1 MNVISFFVVVFVKVK
16 RNEFRSRKALI
27 SLCFSVNYAGLRLF
41 PSQRSLS
48 VRAVVSTSWTS
59 SSWRCW
65 TDTGTPSA
73 SSAPTARHRWRTNV
87 SPGQEASTARR
98 ISSSKCASS
107 FAFSPYHPRGL
118 FPAEWALAQPFSRA
132 ALTNITIFL
141 DKNPTVT
148 CNSSGAFSIAT
159 DWFPFANTVKMLAI

>member
-1 MNVISFFVVVFVKVK
+1 MNVISFVVVFVKVK
-16 RNEFRSRKALI
+16 LNERPFGSRKALI
-27 SLCFSVNYAGLRLF
+27 SLCFSVNSAGPLLS

-48 VRAVVSTSWTS
+48 VQAVVSTSWTS

-98 ISSSKCASS
+98 ISSSKCASPLTIRVDCFLQS
-107 FAFSPYHPRGL
+107 EHC
-118 FPAEWALAQPFSRA
+118 QPFSRA
-132 ALTNITIFL
+132 ALTNITISL
-141 DKNPTVT
+141 TKIRLWPVIVPVYLVLQPTGFRLLT
-148 CNSSGAFSIAT
+148 RLKC
-159 DWFPFANTVKMLAI
+159 